1 MDASQIQRDFDPV
14 TVDDYPLIQRYLS
27 LAQYEESNHNLV
39 NMILWIDSYPLFKC
53 QNENWLLLL
62 GVHEGTLFI
71 YMPLCRPEYFKEA
84 ILAAKAIFERYRLP
98 FVLSCFTKE
107 AAQWFADTFPNTC
120 LEENRDSADYVY
132 LCEKLKTFAGK
143 KLQKKRNHLNAFY
156 KEYEGRWQYESFN
169 KDNVAECVEFL
180 KQWHAD
186 DPDAFLQAER
196 QGVFRILSLFGQ
208 IPYRG
213 GLIRIDGQVK
223 AFAIGSWLSDRMCQ
237 ENIEKADDEIRGLYQ
252 AVMKEWLIHEFDQA
266 EYVNREDDMGHE
278 NIRQAKLAYHPEFL
292 IEKYR
297 LCGKENQL

>member
-14 TVDDYPLIQRYLS
+14 TVDDYPLIQRYLA

-53 QNENWLLLL
+53 QHENWLLLL

-84 ILAAKAIFERYRLP
+84 ILAAKAIFERYHLP

-169 KDNVAECVEFL
+169 SDNVAECVEFL